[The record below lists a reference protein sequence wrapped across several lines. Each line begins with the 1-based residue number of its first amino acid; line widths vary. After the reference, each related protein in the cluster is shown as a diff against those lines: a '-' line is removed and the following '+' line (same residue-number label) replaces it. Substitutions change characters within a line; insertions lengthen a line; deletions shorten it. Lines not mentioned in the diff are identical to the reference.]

1 MAAVNKQMNPMKVA
15 QTMKDFEQ
23 ASAHMDMSEEMSK
36 SKFCQ
41 FLLIAALLTLIIFS

>member
-23 ASAHMDMSEEMSK
+23 ASAKMDMSEELSMLMGISRVK
-36 SKFCQ
+36 Q
-41 FLLIAALLTLIIFS
+41 